1 VRWGILST
9 GHITHSFAKAVLE
22 CEGESL
28 AAVASRRNEQAQAFA
43 DQYKIPTSYDSYEAL
58 LADKTIEAVY
68 IGTPH
73 PFHAEWS
80 IKASKAGK
88 HVLCE
93 KPLAMNVGEVR
104 NMLDAAQEHH
114 VLLME
119 AFMYRCHPQTHRLL
133 QVIQKGLIGQVKVIR
148 SSFSFDRDLGLQ
160 HRLFNKDLGGG
171 GILDLG
177 CYPVSM
183 SRLLAG
189 AAMGKPYAEPDE
201 VLAAACLGEKS
212 GVDEYASAVL
222 RFPGGILAEL
232 SCGIRVERESGT
244 LVVYGSEGR
253 LEVPSPWHC
262 GLTAG
267 ETELLRYRNGTQVP
281 EAIKVLSDKGIY
293 ALEVEAFSESVRA
306 GCVSPPA
313 MTPEDSLGNM
323 AVLEKWLKTAK

>member
-1 VRWGILST
+1 MRWGILST
-9 GHITHSFAKAVLE
+9 GHITHSFAKAVVE
-22 CEGESL
+22 CKGESL
-28 AAVASRRNEQAQAFA
+28 AAVGSRRKEQAEAFA
-43 DQYKIPTSYDSYEAL
+43 EQYKIPTSYDSYEAL

-80 IKASKAGK
+80 IKAAQAGK

-93 KPLAMNVGEVR
+93 KPLAMNVGEVQD
-104 NMLDAAQEHH
+104 MLDAAREHK

-119 AFMYRCHPQTHRLL
+119 AFMYRCHPQTHRIL
-133 QVIQKGLIGQVKVIR
+133 QIIQKGIIGQVRVIR

-189 AAMGKPYAEPDE
+189 AAVGKPYAEPDE
-201 VLAAACLGEKS
+201 VLVAACLGEKS

-244 LVVYGSEGR
+244 LVIYGSEGR

-262 GLTAG
+262 GMTAG
-267 ETELLRYRNGTQVP
+267 ETELFHYRNGSQEP
-281 EAIKVLSDKGIY
+281 EAIKVRSITSLY
-293 ALEVEAFSESVRA
+293 ASEVETFSEAVRA
-306 GCVSPPA
+306 GRVSPPA

-323 AVLEKWLKTAK
+323 AVLEKWLKSAK